1 MAQDA
6 IRSDPDLRESNALRA
21 EVVKQA
27 DLVLSQISDVYKNA
41 A

>member
-6 IRSDPDLRESNALRA
+6 IRSHPDLRESDALRA

-27 DLVLSQISDVYKNA
+27 SLVLADIGEAYRQVA
-41 A
+41 